1 MGPKHVGVKC
11 SQRFFKDLTAANT
24 VVEGTAAAKLQYKL
38 SLRFKLTNAG
48 NAQYSFKVY
57 DKNKNVLID
66 SLNESAEGGELTF
79 KTQLLMDYFFEEE
92 QSIIIEINK
101 HKGSHRSTTQI
112 PTTLGCIVGSR
123 KNTLV
128 KKLDDGFIET
138 LHVTAVQFK
147 DEKKY
152 LIIEFELDKVIDFTI
167 PKNRLYYIINK
178 SSGQLYQSETVSAK
192 GTFAPIRI
200 PFHLIDGDFQIEFY
214 NSKGRA
220 THIINTSLSTIE
232 SLKNKSFTVPL
243 SHRRN
248 INLTHKSRIKQEHS
262 FIEYLQNGVQIGLAV
277 AIDFTGSNGHPN
289 DTRSLHHISPN
300 QPNAYERAIMS
311 CGNIIAYYD
320 YDQMFPVFGFG
331 AVLPNETEANMC
343 FNINGTPDPH
353 ICTINAILETYRNV
367 IFQLTFSGPTN
378 FGDILRN
385 TIRMIKNEN
394 NSLKYSVLLILT
406 DGMICDMN
414 DTIDLI
420 VEASNL
426 PLSIVIVGIGNANF
440 ANMVQLDAD
449 EGVLEASNGQK
460 AKRDLVQFVPFSQ
473 FEGNGEAL
481 AKEVLREIPKQIV
494 DYYEMVGIYPQAAP
508 APSTT
513 TTTTTTTA

>member
-57 DKNKNVLID
+57 DKFKNVLID
-66 SLNESAEGGELTF
+66 SLNESADGGELSF
-79 KTQLLMDYFFEEE
+79 KTQLLMDYFFEQE

-112 PTTLGCIVGSR
+112 PTTLGCIVGSC

-178 SSGQLYQSETVSAK
+178 GSQLYQSETVSAK

-232 SLKNKSFTVPL
+232 SLKNTSFTVPL

-248 INLTHKSRIKQEHS
+248 INLTHKSIIKQEYS
-262 FIEYLQNGVQIGLAV
+262 FIEYLQHGVQIGLTV

-289 DTRSLHHISPN
+289 DAKSLHYIAPN
-300 QPNAYERAIMS
+300 KPNAYERAIMS

-353 ICTINAILETYRNV
+353 ICTINSILETYRNV
-367 IFQLTFSGPTN
+367 VFQLTFSGPTN
-378 FGDILRN
+378 FGDILRT
-385 TIRMIKNEN
+385 TIRMIKSEN

-406 DGMICDMN
+406 DGMICDMSE
-414 DTIDLI
+414 TIDLI
-420 VEASNL
+420 VEASKL

-449 EGVLEASNGQK
+449 DGLLEASNGEK

-494 DYYEMVGIYPQAAP
+494 EYYEMVGIYPQPAP

-513 TTTTTTTA
+513 STTTTSK